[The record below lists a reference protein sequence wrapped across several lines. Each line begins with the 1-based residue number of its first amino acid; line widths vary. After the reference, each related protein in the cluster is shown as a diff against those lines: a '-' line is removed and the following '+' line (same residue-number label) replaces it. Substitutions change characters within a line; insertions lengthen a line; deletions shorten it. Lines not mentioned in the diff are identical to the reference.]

1 MQKNR
6 KKRKLD
12 TQPDSVQRNLRT
24 DGNLQT
30 KFLVTIR
37 SRHATLREPNKNR
50 RKNQNSV
57 LPSFPSHCRIENRH
71 RATMRRNLLTTDGA
85 RGRRSQKFFE
95 TRRERERTTT
105 TTALA
110 QYVPPWGVC
119 KGHYLHPG
127 HPQPQLCSSSFPWR
141 SSDSKTDLLS
151 PKTLPKKPH
160 KNRGRHKS
168 DKREREEKSVSTMLL
183 QGPAVRSPWL
193 VH

>member
-12 TQPDSVQRNLRT
+12 TQPGSVQRNLRI

-71 RATMRRNLLTTDGA
+71 QATMRRNLLTTDGA

-95 TRRERERTTT
+95 TRRERER
-105 TTALA
+105 
-110 QYVPPWGVC
+110 
-119 KGHYLHPG
+119 
-127 HPQPQLCSSSFPWR
+127 
-141 SSDSKTDLLS
+141 
-151 PKTLPKKPH
+151 
-160 KNRGRHKS
+160 
-168 DKREREEKSVSTMLL
+168 EREQQQQQQPHWHNMYLPEVFVKATTCIQGIPSRNFAPLPSLEDL
-183 QGPAVRSPWL
+183 QTPKPISSLQKRLQKNHTRIGKGT
-193 VH
+193 